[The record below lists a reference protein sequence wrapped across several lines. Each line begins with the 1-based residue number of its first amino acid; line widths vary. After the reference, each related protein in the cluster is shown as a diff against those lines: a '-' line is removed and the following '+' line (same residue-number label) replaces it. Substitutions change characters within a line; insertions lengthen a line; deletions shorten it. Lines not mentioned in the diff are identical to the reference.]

1 MATYTAQVTR
11 VIDGDTIE
19 VSFGTQTKI
28 IRLANIDTPESNTI
42 SGSAATHYLRSLI
55 EGQLVEIEER
65 GTGRYGRTLAHIWRS
80 SDNLRVNQSIVNAG
94 HSRWIE

>member
-19 VSFGTQTKI
+19 VSFGTQTII

-55 EGQLVEIEER
+55 DIFPK
-65 GTGRYGRTLAHIWRS
+65 
-80 SDNLRVNQSIVNAG
+80 
-94 HSRWIE
+94 

>member
-1 MATYTAQVTR
+1 MATYPARVTR

-19 VSFGTQTKI
+19 VSFGTQTII

-80 SDNLRVNQSIVNAG
+80 SDYLPVNESIVNAG
-94 HSRWIE
+94 YSIWID